1 MDENLDVIV
10 SAGIA
15 IIGGVAA
22 LHARASRA
30 ENAAIREAN
39 DSLETSISNL
49 SRQHSKDVA
58 RFEGMFMELWTEVK
72 SQRDA
77 LTSNREATIKL
88 TGSIER
94 LNEILTKLEH
104 QFEDTVRRGECKLLR
119 KYHENAAD

>member
-1 MDENLDVIV
+1 MDDNLDVIV
-10 SAGIA
+10 STGIA
-15 IIGGVAA
+15 ILGGVAA

-30 ENAAIREAN
+30 ETAALREADETVS
-39 DSLETSISNL
+39 DSLKSLEK
-49 SRQHSKDVA
+49 RVD
-58 RFEGMFMELWTEVK
+58 GMFMEVWTELK
-72 SQRDA
+72 CQRDA

-94 LNEILTKLEH
+94 LNEILIKMEH